1 MRASHAKDAIVV
13 LRGHK
18 CEQCGLKEW
27 LNQKIPLEV
36 HHIDD
41 DHKNNVLENLQ
52 LLCPNCHALTEN
64 WRGRN
69 IVKKVK
75 PVVSETEFVDALK
88 VIYQFVKL

>member
-1 MRASHAKDAIVV
+1 MQQVTESYGIDTSHFLGQGRNKDNFDYSCFEYGITMRASHAKDAIVV

-41 DHKNNVLENLQ
+41 DHKNNVLENL
-52 LLCPNCHALTEN
+52 
-64 WRGRN
+64 
-69 IVKKVK
+69 
-75 PVVSETEFVDALK
+75 
-88 VIYQFVKL
+88 